1 MTNIPD
7 RPGFGGEKALAEA
20 DPKLLEGVGLLE
32 GVKPADV
39 AKLEEYCRYKK
50 FSAGEQIFDRQS
62 KTTDVFFVV
71 RGSVRIVNYSLSGRE
86 IALDDVIQGGHFG
99 ELAAIDGEPRSASV
113 MALADCVIVSMPQK
127 VFLAALERYPA
138 ISMAV
143 MRQMAKII
151 RRSTDRIMDLS
162 TLGANNRVH
171 AELLRQA
178 VANVNDDNEAVIK
191 PIPVHSDL
199 ASRVSTTRETVA
211 RVLNDLVRQGI
222 LERRKDHLVIHD
234 VERLQNMVDQ
244 VQGEK
249 PAARISLA
257 ASQRFTS

>member
-1 MTNIPD
+1 M
-7 RPGFGGEKALAEA
+7 AEA

>member
-1 MTNIPD
+1 M
-7 RPGFGGEKALAEA
+7 EA
-20 DPKLLEGVGLLE
+20 DPKLLEGVKLLE
-32 GVKPADV
+32 GLKPADL

-50 FSAGEQIFDRQS
+50 FATGEQIFDRQS

-71 RGSVRIVNYSLSGRE
+71 QGSVRIVNFSLSGRD
-86 IALDDVIQGGHFG
+86 ITLDDVTQGGHFG

-113 MALADCVIVSMPQK
+113 MALADSVIVSMPQK
-127 VFLAALERYPA
+127 IFVTALERYPV

-143 MRQMAKII
+143 MRQLAKIV

-178 VANVNDDNEAVIK
+178 ASNGSDQNEAVIK

-211 RVLNDLVRQGI
+211 RVLNDLARQGV
-222 LERRKDHLVIHD
+222 LERRKDHLIIHD
-234 VERLQNMVDQ
+234 LVRLQNMVDQ

-249 PAARISLA
+249 PAARVSLA
-257 ASQRFTS
+257 AFQRFTS

>member
-1 MTNIPD
+1 M
-7 RPGFGGEKALAEA
+7 AEA
-20 DPKLLEGVGLLE
+20 DPKLLEGVELLKGL
-32 GVKPADV
+32 KPTDL

-50 FSAGEQIFDRQS
+50 FAAGEQIFDRQS
-62 KTTDVFFVV
+62 QTTDVFFVV
-71 RGSVRIVNYSLSGRE
+71 QGSVRIVNFSLSGRE
-86 IALDDVIQGGHFG
+86 ITLDDVHHGGHFG

-113 MALADCVIVSMPQK
+113 MVLADCVIVSMPQK
-127 VFLAALERYPA
+127 VFLAALNKYPA
-138 ISMAV
+138 ISLAV
-143 MRQMAKII
+143 MRHLAQIV

-178 VANVNDDNEAVIK
+178 TTNGSGNNEATIK
-191 PIPVHSDL
+191 PIPVHGDL

-211 RVLNDLVRQGI
+211 RVLNDLARQGI

-234 VERLQNMVDQ
+234 VLRLQNMVDQ

-249 PAARISLA
+249 QVARVSLA